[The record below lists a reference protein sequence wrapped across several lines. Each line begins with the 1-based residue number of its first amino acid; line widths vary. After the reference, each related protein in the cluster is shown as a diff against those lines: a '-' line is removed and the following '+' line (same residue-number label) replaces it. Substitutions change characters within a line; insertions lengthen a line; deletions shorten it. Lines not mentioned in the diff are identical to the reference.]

1 MGENRVGVK
10 RGVVVCGVMGSLLF
24 NTGFQGVGYVQAEEV
39 VQETPET
46 QTLAGEQVAEE
57 AQTEEATQPTQ
68 PVTETAPTEDVSEEG
83 TKVEEVKAE
92 EPSKEEVKLEE
103 PTKEEVKSE
112 EPSKE
117 GVKTE
122 EVKAEEPTKE
132 GVSMQQEQDGLMVY
146 MGLSEL
152 SANKP
157 VGGEYKVGVTYDFYF
172 NIETRDTGVDLSN
185 IMVEFRYDGDA
196 YNEGV
201 LADNLYEEPRVKSVE
216 FEDGVMRVYLHP
228 VEEGS
233 GVSIYLK
240 LELQAERALNRVP
253 YGIGVTITNNDE
265 VYYQNDELKTLQVVY
280 DSTVIDMT
288 ANNKYNGETL
298 TNVSGHI
305 LYNLSLS
312 SIPQASKEA
321 VTYAYLPYYVN
332 KAGESVQAVFDPELN
347 DGWELSESGDYAT
360 YTQPVIDGYTVK
372 PIYIDLSFPEVAG
385 DKLFVLEVEMVF
397 TPMDERASE
406 VFAEG
411 YIENAFAGRVSR
423 TMPETGTT
431 GSLAS
436 VTLATLFMG
445 ITGFLQIKKGKEE

>member
-1 MGENRVGVK
+1 MGYLGENRVGVK

-46 QTLAGEQVAEE
+46 QILAGEQVAEE

-83 TKVEEVKAE
+83 TKVEEVKVEEPKAAEVKAE
-92 EPSKEEVKLEE
+92 EPSKEEVSL
-103 PTKEEVKSE
+103 
-112 EPSKE
+112 
-117 GVKTE
+117 
-122 EVKAEEPTKE
+122 
-132 GVSMQQEQDGLMVY
+132 QQEQDGLMVY
-146 MGLSEL
+146 MRLSEL
-152 SANKP
+152 SANRP
-157 VGGEYKVGVTYDFYF
+157 VGEEYKVGVPYDYYF

-201 LADNLYEEPRVKSVE
+201 LADNLYEDPRVKSVE
-216 FEDGVMRVYLHP
+216 FEDGVMRVYLNP

-240 LELQAERALNRVP
+240 LELQAERVLNRVP

-372 PIYIDLSFPEVAG
+372 PIYIDLSFPEVAE
-385 DKLFVLEVEMVF
+385 DKLFVLEVGMVF

-431 GSLAS
+431 GSLAN

>member
-1 MGENRVGVK
+1 MGHLGENRVVIK
-10 RGVVVCGVMGSLLF
+10 RGIVVCGVMGSLLF
-24 NTGFQGVGYVQAEEV
+24 NTGFQGVGYVHAEEV

-57 AQTEEATQPTQ
+57 APKEEVQTEEATQPTQ
-68 PVTETAPTEDVSEEG
+68 PVTETAPTEVVSEEEP
-83 TKVEEVKAE
+83 KVEDVKEEVKAE
-92 EPSKEEVKLEE
+92 EPSKEEVK
-103 PTKEEVKSE
+103 V
-112 EPSKE
+112 
-117 GVKTE
+117 E

-132 GVSMQQEQDGLMVY
+132 GVSMQQEQEGLMVY

-157 VGGEYKVGVTYDFYF
+157 VGGEYKVGVPYDFYV
-172 NIETRDTGVDLSN
+172 NIETSDTGVDLSN

-201 LADNLYEEPRVKSVE
+201 LADNLYEDPRVKSVE
-216 FEDGVMRVYLHP
+216 FEDGVMRVYLNP

-265 VYYQNDELKTLQVVY
+265 VYYQNDELKTIQGVY

-321 VTYAYLPYYVN
+321 VTYAYMPYYVN

-372 PIYIDLSFPEVAG
+372 PLYIDLSFPEVAG

-411 YIENAFAGRVSR
+411 YIENAFAGRVSS

-431 GSLAS
+431 GSLAN

-445 ITGFLQIKKGKEE
+445 ITGFLQIKKGKEEE